1 MYPVY
6 ATRSI
11 KSAQNAASRSGLDN
25 FCWISSATGY
35 GGTGN
40 WCWKLNTK
48 FRSEDTFKFV
58 LGSIGNHPIKYPYM
72 WYCGVLLEVPV
83 AVCTLYFCSLFRPLV
98 LWGMYCPVAG
108 SKHPFLCL
116 KKTSTEPER
125 EPALVIR
132 NQKFS
137 HIWAGHYCLD
147 RILELLLGLLWEVK
161 ICEFKCYR
169 ISSLLDD
176 EPVRQ
181 DWKILF
187 RLIVVREKYCSG
199 RTWTVISWGRW
210 PASQPNTAEILR
222 IRLDSNSP

>member
-1 MYPVY
+1 
-6 ATRSI
+6 
-11 KSAQNAASRSGLDN
+11 
-25 FCWISSATGY
+25 
-35 GGTGN
+35 
-40 WCWKLNTK
+40 
-48 FRSEDTFKFV
+48 
-58 LGSIGNHPIKYPYM
+58 M

-176 EPVRQ
+176 
-181 DWKILF
+181 
-187 RLIVVREKYCSG
+187 
-199 RTWTVISWGRW
+199 
-210 PASQPNTAEILR
+210 ILR
-222 IRLDSNSP
+222 IRLDSNSLWNQGNTIDDLLGRNGHVSCLVCKRGQIWIVWNLEWLHAITLQVEYLGTNKWQIWFF